1 MSERCSAFT
10 NKGYQCTNNAS
21 YGYLTCNIRSHI
33 EQLYH
38 SQKNNLQQGG
48 GWGQSSEPIFS
59 LKKNNKKFVQM
70 GGAWGDKQASFFG
83 LFGNK

>member
-48 GWGQSSEPIFS
+48 G
-59 LKKNNKKFVQM
+59 
-70 GGAWGDKQASFFG
+70 
-83 LFGNK
+83 